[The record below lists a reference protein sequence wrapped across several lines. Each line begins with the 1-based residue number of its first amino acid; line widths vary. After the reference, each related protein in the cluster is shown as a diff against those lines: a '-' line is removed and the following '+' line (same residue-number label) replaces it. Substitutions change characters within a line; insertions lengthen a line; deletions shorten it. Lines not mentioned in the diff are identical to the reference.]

1 MLSILDIWKTNISE
15 IAVFDSASR
24 CKSDKMSNSIKIREY
39 RPDDYDQVAH
49 FYQAGIKE
57 VNSKAYQSFYNGL
70 FPQLL
75 MSEFIVFFGGYL
87 IGVYYLNIRYFRSSI
102 LGVLSLL
109 LLFIISLW
117 IRFSWTKSYL
127 K

>member
-24 CKSDKMSNSIKIREY
+24 RKSDKMSNSIKIRKY

-57 VNSKAYQSFYNGL
+57 VNSKAHQSFYNGL

-75 MSEFIVFFGGYL
+75 MCEFIVSFGGYF
-87 IGVYYLNIRYFRSSI
+87 IGVYYLNLGYFRSSI
-102 LGVLSLL
+102 LGMLSLL
-109 LLFIISLW
+109 LLFIISMW
-117 IRFSWTKSYL
+117 IRFNWTKSYI

>member
-1 MLSILDIWKTNISE
+1 MISILDIWKTNISE
-15 IAVFDSASR
+15 VAVFDSPSR
-24 CKSDKMSNSIKIREY
+24 RKSDKMSNSIKIRKY
-39 RPDDYDQVAH
+39 QPDDYDQVAH

-87 IGVYYLNIRYFRSSI
+87 IGVYYLNIGYFRSSI

-109 LLFIISLW
+109 LLFIISMW